1 MIETRAVMRSL
12 SLVAS
17 VLGRKYGVKVEMG
30 GADAYTD
37 GKTIHLPAMPSE
49 VPDTLL
55 AMARGFL
62 DHEAG
67 HVRETDFAALQEAR
81 LSPIEMH
88 VWNTLEDW
96 RVEHRLAALFPG
108 CRQNFDWLIAHLFG
122 SDDLDELAE
131 PAANILNW
139 LLLEVRSWDV
149 LSLSRQRDSLA
160 RQVDRDFPG
169 IKAKIENVLKL
180 VRTKCMSTQDA
191 IKYARE
197 IVRAL
202 DQYAN
207 PVSQPEPSTEFQS
220 QEAEPSAGGP
230 SESLD
235 RSERSEQSAPD
246 GQGEKNVRPEGAD
259 DPLQDEGQDA
269 DADQD
274 GLSEPDDGD
283 VLESSG
289 VGEVS
294 ERAREHVQSLLGAGE
309 DALPQNLG
317 NILASVLKETSR
329 DSVQSSIAVA
339 VQTSKYAGPLSG
351 DDIQEARQACNALRT
366 RLGGLLQTK
375 VLARAAG
382 GRRGRL
388 DTGQLHRL
396 AVSDP
401 RVFRI
406 KAERVG
412 IDTAVHILLDCS
424 GSMVRRIHLACQAC
438 YAVASALEASRIN
451 IAVTAFPGTQTPDG
465 SYSTIAP
472 VIRHGQKV
480 SPNLDLSPAG
490 GTPMGEALW
499 WVMQEMLPLAEKRK
513 LVLIVT
519 DGDPDSVDCAIQAI
533 EQGMRAGFEIY
544 GIGITS
550 QAIMGLLPG
559 RSVVVNAMPELAP
572 AMFTLL
578 ENAILTRREA

>member
-1 MIETRAVMRSL
+1 
-12 SLVAS
+12 VAS

-49 VPDTLL
+49 VPDNLL
-55 AMARGFL
+55 AMVRGFL

-96 RVEHRLAALFPG
+96 RVEHRLASIFPG

-122 SDDLDELAE
+122 SDDRDESAE

-149 LSLSRQRDSLA
+149 LSLSKQRDSLA
-160 RQVDRDFPG
+160 RQMDRYFPG
-169 IKAKIENVLKL
+169 IRAKIENVLKL
-180 VRTKCMSTQDA
+180 VRIKCDSTQDA

-197 IVRAL
+197 IVRAM

-207 PVSQPEPSTEFQS
+207 PVSQPEPSAESQAKETEP
-220 QEAEPSAGGP
+220 ETGGS
-230 SESLD
+230 SESSDHSAHSARSD
-235 RSERSEQSAPD
+235 RSAQSDPA
-246 GQGEKNVRPEGAD
+246 GQVDKDDRPKGAED
-259 DPLQDEGQDA
+259 SSQGTGQDT

-274 GLSEPDDGD
+274 RLSEPDDGSD
-283 VLESSG
+283 AEPSG
-289 VGEVS
+289 VGEAS
-294 ERAREHVQSLLGAGE
+294 GEAREHVQRLLGAGE
-309 DALPQNLG
+309 DALPKNLG
-317 NILASVLKETSR
+317 SILASVLKESSL

-339 VQTSKYAGPLSG
+339 VQTSKCAGPLSG
-351 DDIQEARQACNALRT
+351 DDIQEARQACNALRS

-401 RVFRI
+401 RVFRT
-406 KAERVG
+406 KAERTG
-412 IDTAVHILLDCS
+412 IDTAVHVLLDCS

-451 IAVTAFPGTQTPDG
+451 VALTAFPGTQTQDG

-480 SPNLDLSPAG
+480 NPNVDLSPAG

-499 WVMQEMLPLAEKRK
+499 WVMQEMLMVKENRK
-513 LVLIVT
+513 IILVVT
-519 DGDPDSVDCAIQAI
+519 DGEPDSITSATQALD
-533 EQGMRAGFEIY
+533 QGRRAGFEIY
-544 GIGITS
+544 GLGVVS
-550 QAIMGLLPG
+550 QSVGDLMPSKSKVVGSMSEVPG
-559 RSVVVNAMPELAP
+559 
-572 AMFTLL
+572 AMFSLL
-578 ENAILTRREA
+578 ESAVLQDKA

>member
-1 MIETRAVMRSL
+1 MIDTRAVMRSL
-12 SLVAS
+12 PLVAS

-55 AMARGFL
+55 AMVRGFL

-67 HVRETDFAALQEAR
+67 HVRDTDFTALQKAR

-108 CRQNFDWLIAHLFG
+108 CRQNFDWLIAHIFG
-122 SDDLDELAE
+122 SDDRDEPAE
-131 PAANILNW
+131 PAMNILNW

-149 LSLSRQRDSLA
+149 LFLSRQRDSLA
-160 RQVDRDFPG
+160 RQVDREFPG
-169 IKAKIENVLKL
+169 IRAKIENVLKL

-207 PVSQPEPSTEFQS
+207 PVGQPEPSAESQS
-220 QEAEPSAGGP
+220 QKTEPSAGGP
-230 SESLD
+230 SES
-235 RSERSEQSAPD
+235 SAQIGPG
-246 GQGEKNVRPEGAD
+246 GQGDKNDRPEGAD
-259 DPLQDEGQDA
+259 EPLPDEGQDA
-269 DADQD
+269 DADRD

-283 VLESSG
+283 VSESSG
-289 VGEVS
+289 VGEAH
-294 ERAREHVQSLLGAGE
+294 EQAREHVQSLLGASE

-339 VQTSKYAGPLSG
+339 IQTSKYAGPLSG
-351 DDIQEARQACNALRT
+351 DDIQEARQACNALRS

-438 YAVASALEASRIN
+438 YAVASALEAARIN
-451 IAVTAFPGTQTPDG
+451 IAVTAFPGTHTPDG

-480 SPNLDLSPAG
+480 SPNVDLSPAG

-499 WVMQEMLPLAEKRK
+499 WVMQEMLPLRGAPQNLDRY
-513 LVLIVT
+513 
-519 DGDPDSVDCAIQAI
+519 DSL
-533 EQGMRAGFEIY
+533 
-544 GIGITS
+544 TS
-550 QAIMGLLPG
+550 HK
-559 RSVVVNAMPELAP
+559 
-572 AMFTLL
+572 
-578 ENAILTRREA
+578 ENHHVQT

>member
-1 MIETRAVMRSL
+1 MIDTRAVMRSL
-12 SLVAS
+12 PLVAS

-30 GADAYTD
+30 GTDAYTD

-55 AMARGFL
+55 AMVRGFL

-67 HVRETDFAALQEAR
+67 HVRDTDFNALQESR

-96 RVEHRLAALFPG
+96 RVEHRLASIFPG
-108 CRQNFDWLIAHLFG
+108 CRQNFDWLIGHLFG
-122 SDDLDELAE
+122 SEDRDEPAE
-131 PAANILNW
+131 PAMNILNW

-149 LSLSRQRDSLA
+149 LSLSRQRDNLA
-160 RQVDRDFPG
+160 RQVDRDFSG
-169 IKAKIENVLKL
+169 
-180 VRTKCMSTQDA
+180 VRTVIEPILQEVPAKCASTQDA

-207 PVSQPEPSTEFQS
+207 PVSKPEASGQAGPEEQNAPSGPCASSEAKSGDVQNNDEKHTEMGKES
-220 QEAEPSAGGP
+220 SRHTDIK
-230 SESLD
+230 SESV
-235 RSERSEQSAPD
+235 QSYSPPSGHPQCPMGTD
-246 GQGEKNVRPEGAD
+246 GRGAD
-259 DPLQDEGQDA
+259 SQARDELQR
-269 DADQD
+269 
-274 GLSEPDDGD
+274 LI
-283 VLESSG
+283 
-289 VGEVS
+289 
-294 ERAREHVQSLLGAGE
+294 RAGE
-309 DALPQNLG
+309 DELPPNLG
-317 NILASVLKETSR
+317 NILASVLKESSR

-339 VQTSKYAGPLSG
+339 IQTSKCTGPLSG

-451 IAVTAFPGTQTPDG
+451 VAVTAFPGTQTPDG

-480 SPNLDLSPAG
+480 NPNVDLSPAG

-499 WVMQEMLPLAEKRK
+499 WVMQEMLMVKENRK
-513 LVLIVT
+513 IILVVT
-519 DGDPDSVDCAIQAI
+519 DGEPDSMMSATQALD
-533 EQGMRAGFEIY
+533 QGRRAGFEIY
-544 GIGITS
+544 GLGIVS
-550 QAIMGLLPG
+550 QSVSELMPSKSKVVSSMSELPG
-559 RSVVVNAMPELAP
+559 
-572 AMFTLL
+572 AMFSLL
-578 ENAILTRREA
+578 EAAVLHVKN

>member
-1 MIETRAVMRSL
+1 MIDTRAVMRSL
-12 SLVAS
+12 PLVAS

-55 AMARGFL
+55 AMVRGFL

-67 HVRETDFAALQEAR
+67 HVRETDFLALEHAK
-81 LSPIEMH
+81 LTPLEMH

-96 RVEHRLAALFPG
+96 RVEHKLAAIFPG
-108 CRQNFDWLIAHLFG
+108 CRQNFDWLIGYIFG
-122 SDDLDELAE
+122 SEDRDELTA
-131 PAANILNW
+131 PAMNILNW

-149 LSLSRQRDSLA
+149 HALSRQRDTLA
-160 RQVDRDFPG
+160 GQMDINFPG
-169 IKAKIENVLKL
+169 MRPKIELMLKL
-180 VRTKCMSTQDA
+180 VRTTCMSTQDA

-207 PVSQPEPSTEFQS
+207 PVSQSEPSTEGQS
-220 QEAEPSAGGP
+220 QEAAPSAGGP
-230 SESLD
+230 SESLK
-235 RSERSEQSAPD
+235 RSAQSDPG
-246 GQGEKNVRPEGAD
+246 GQDEKNDRPEGAD
-259 DPLQDEGQDA
+259 DPSPDEGQDA
-269 DADQD
+269 DADRD

-283 VLESSG
+283 VLESVG

-294 ERAREHVQSLLGAGE
+294 EHAREHVQRLLGAGE

-317 NILASVLKETSR
+317 SILASVLKETSR

-366 RLGGLLQTK
+366 RLGGLLQAK

-480 SPNLDLSPAG
+480 TPNLDLSPAG

-533 EQGMRAGFEIY
+533 EQGRRAGFEIY

-550 QAIMGLLPG
+550 QAIVGLLPG

-578 ENAILTRREA
+578 ENAILIRREA

>member
-1 MIETRAVMRSL
+1 MTDTRVMMRSVP
-12 SLVAS
+12 LVAS

-55 AMARGFL
+55 AMVRGFL

-67 HVRETDFAALQEAR
+67 HVRETDFNALQEAR

-96 RVEHRLAALFPG
+96 RVEHRLASIFPG
-108 CRQNFDWLIAHLFG
+108 CRQNFDWLIGYLFG
-122 SDDLDELAE
+122 SEGRDELADH
-131 PAANILNW
+131 AANILNW

-149 LSLSRQRDSLA
+149 LSLSKQRDSLA
-160 RQVDRDFPG
+160 RQVDRGLPG
-169 IKAKIENVLKL
+169 IRAKIERVLKL
-180 VRTKCMSTQDA
+180 VRIKCESTQDA

-207 PVSQPEPSTEFQS
+207 PVSQPEPSAS
-220 QEAEPSAGGP
+220 GP
-230 SESLD
+230 SESPA
-235 RSERSEQSAPD
+235 RSARSDPG
-246 GQGEKNVRPEGAD
+246 GQGNKNDRLEGAD
-259 DPLQDEGQDA
+259 DPLPDGGQEA
-269 DADQD
+269 EAEHD
-274 GLSEPDDGD
+274 GLSESDAGD
-283 VLESSG
+283 ASEPSG
-289 VGEVS
+289 VGEAS
-294 ERAREHVQSLLGAGE
+294 GEAREHVQRLLGAGE

-317 NILASVLKETSR
+317 NILASVLNETSR
-329 DSVQSSIAVA
+329 DSVQTSIAVA

-351 DDIQEARQACNALRT
+351 DDIKEARQACNALRT

-375 VLARAAG
+375 VLARAGG

-388 DTGQLHRL
+388 DTKQLHRL

-401 RVFRI
+401 RVFRT

-480 SPNLDLSPAG
+480 NPNLDLSPAG

-578 ENAILTRREA
+578 ENAILIRRGE

>member
-1 MIETRAVMRSL
+1 MIDTRAVMRSL
-12 SLVAS
+12 PLVAS

-30 GADAYTD
+30 GAEAYTD

-55 AMARGFL
+55 AMVRGFL

-67 HVRETDFAALQEAR
+67 HVRDTDFTALQEAR

-96 RVEHRLAALFPG
+96 RVEHRLATLFPG

-122 SDDLDELAE
+122 SGDQDEPTE

-149 LSLSRQRDSLA
+149 LSLSMQRDNLA

-169 IKAKIENVLKL
+169 IRAKIENVLKL
-180 VRTKCMSTQDA
+180 VRTKCESTQHA
-191 IKYARE
+191 VEYARE

-207 PVSQPEPSTEFQS
+207 PVSQPEPSAESQS
-220 QEAEPSAGGP
+220 QKTEPSAGGP
-230 SESLD
+230 SEISA
-235 RSERSEQSAPD
+235 RSAQSDPG
-246 GQGEKNVRPEGAD
+246 GQGDKNVLPEGAD
-259 DPLQDEGQDA
+259 DSLPDEGQYT

-274 GLSEPDDGD
+274 GLPEPDDGD
-283 VLESSG
+283 VLESFG

-294 ERAREHVQSLLGAGE
+294 EHAREHVQSLLGAGE

-317 NILASVLKETSR
+317 NILASVLNNASR

-480 SPNLDLSPAG
+480 TPNLDLSPAG

-499 WVMQEMLPLAEKRK
+499 WVMQEMLTLAEKRK

-519 DGDPDSVDCAIQAI
+519 DGDPDSVDCTTQAI
-533 EQGMRAGFEIY
+533 EQGRRAGFEIY

-578 ENAILTRREA
+578 ENAILIRREA

>member
-1 MIETRAVMRSL
+1 MIDTRAVMRSL
-12 SLVAS
+12 PLVAS

-30 GADAYTD
+30 GTDAYTD

-55 AMARGFL
+55 AMVRGFL

-67 HVRETDFAALQEAR
+67 HVRDTDFNALQESR

-96 RVEHRLAALFPG
+96 RVEHRLASIFPG
-108 CRQNFDWLIAHLFG
+108 CRQNFDWLIGHLFG
-122 SDDLDELAE
+122 SEDRDEPAE
-131 PAANILNW
+131 PAMNILNW

-149 LSLSRQRDSLA
+149 LSLSRQRDNLA
-160 RQVDRDFPG
+160 RQVDRDFSG
-169 IKAKIENVLKL
+169 
-180 VRTKCMSTQDA
+180 VRTVIEPILQEVPAKCASTQDA

-207 PVSQPEPSTEFQS
+207 PVSKPEASGQAGPEEQNAPSGPCASSEAKSGDVQNNDEKHTEMGKES
-220 QEAEPSAGGP
+220 SRHTDIK
-230 SESLD
+230 SESV
-235 RSERSEQSAPD
+235 QSYSPPSGHPQCPMGTD
-246 GQGEKNVRPEGAD
+246 GRGAD
-259 DPLQDEGQDA
+259 SQARDELQR
-269 DADQD
+269 
-274 GLSEPDDGD
+274 LI
-283 VLESSG
+283 
-289 VGEVS
+289 
-294 ERAREHVQSLLGAGE
+294 RAGE
-309 DALPQNLG
+309 DELPPNLG
-317 NILASVLKETSR
+317 NILASVLKESSR

-339 VQTSKYAGPLSG
+339 IQTSKCTGPLSG

-451 IAVTAFPGTQTPDG
+451 VAVTAFPGTQTLDG

-480 SPNLDLSPAG
+480 NPNVDLSPAG

-499 WVMQEMLPLAEKRK
+499 WVMQEMLMVKENRK
-513 LVLIVT
+513 IILVVT
-519 DGDPDSVDCAIQAI
+519 DGEPDSMMSATQALD
-533 EQGMRAGFEIY
+533 QGRRAGFEIY
-544 GIGITS
+544 GLGIVS
-550 QAIMGLLPG
+550 QSVSELMPSKSKVVSSMSELPG
-559 RSVVVNAMPELAP
+559 
-572 AMFTLL
+572 AMFSLL
-578 ENAILTRREA
+578 EAAVLHVKN